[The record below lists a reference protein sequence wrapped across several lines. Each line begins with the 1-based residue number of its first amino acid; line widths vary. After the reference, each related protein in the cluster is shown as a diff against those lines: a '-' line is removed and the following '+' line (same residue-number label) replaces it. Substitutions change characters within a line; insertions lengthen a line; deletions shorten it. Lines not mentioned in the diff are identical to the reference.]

1 MMSIRKLKLCGESIL
16 KPLELIFR
24 FCIESIKHLNNWK
37 KVNVV
42 RVHKKSHKQ
51 VLKNYRPIPLLPI
64 CGKKFERLI
73 FNKMFKFFVDND
85 LTSPYQSRF
94 KRGDSWIDQVFSVTH
109 DIYTP
114 FDDRLEIKGVFVD
127 IPEDFDKGWYEE
139 SF

>member
-1 MMSIRKLKLCGESIL
+1 MSIRKLKLCGESIL

-24 FCIESIKHLNNWK
+24 FCIESRKHLNNWK

-94 KRGDSWIDQVFSVTH
+94 KPGDPGNQVFFVTH
-109 DIYTP
+109 EIYSP
-114 FDDRLEIKGVFVD
+114 FDDRLEIKSVFVD
-127 IPEDFDKGWYEE
+127 IQKDFDKGWYEE
-139 SF
+139 LL